1 MSKKVPY
8 SYSHLAI
15 PDAVLL
21 LPVCDPAVLYPDL
34 VSALHGEAER
44 GAAVPVLGGRHHP
57 AVARQVRADAAVGEP
72 AAAQPV
78 AEHHHRPLPSPGH
91 GGVLQ
96 DRAVHSACTTIIL
109 NSKYNQLENL
119 EAAKAA

>member
-96 DRAVHSACTTIIL
+96 DGAVHSPCTTLIL
-109 NSKYNQLENL
+109 NSKYLTITTN
-119 EAAKAA
+119 